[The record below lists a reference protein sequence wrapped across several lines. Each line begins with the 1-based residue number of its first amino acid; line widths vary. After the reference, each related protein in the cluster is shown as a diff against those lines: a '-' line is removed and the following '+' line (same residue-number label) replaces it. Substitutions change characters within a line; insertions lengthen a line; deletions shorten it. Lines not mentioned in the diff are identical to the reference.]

1 MTGARAWGT
10 LSLFGALGIAPYQ
23 CARSPKP
30 ELAREE
36 TPGDAL
42 YNLAEDFKRKN
53 DPEAAH
59 ATLRFLVEHYPSS
72 RHSQEARE
80 ELGMKSPP

>member
-1 MTGARAWGT
+1 MISRAARAM
-10 LSLFGALGIAPYQ
+10 SFSFVFGIAPYQ

-36 TPGDAL
+36 SPGDAL
-42 YNLAEDFKRKN
+42 YLLAEDFKAKN
-53 DPEAAH
+53 DSAARE

-72 RHSQEARE
+72 RHAPTARE
-80 ELGMKSPP
+80 ELGMKP